1 MINVLN
7 MDFLSNVQTNAKEI
21 QKASPKDIE
30 NKTSF
35 KDMFSKITENKE
47 SMSLNEGESIKEY
60 DLECDEKEFKRKVET
75 FGMEILVQIADIFK
89 IPVEDVQS
97 KMQELN
103 LKDINLLDE
112 NTLNDVISFI
122 AGKENIEINSDDYNL
137 MQDLLQ
143 DVKTIKEELVRE
155 FDLSDENFPLVLE
168 KLNIDDKKKNV
179 VDNSNVNKNPFE
191 FVYTQKNINFNKTNG
206 EINIS
211 NTQSTFPQ
219 EKLNIETND
228 FEEENKESDTNLF
241 SENVFQI
248 MPKENLNTQTITVEK
263 FEDILKEKTGMN
275 TKEIIQ
281 QITEKITVE
290 KTDEKSSIEFELHP
304 ASLGHVNVI
313 LTSTKE
319 GIDAKF
325 ITQTEVV
332 KEVMNVQMNMLLEKF
347 EMQNIKVNTIEV
359 LTNSQTFD
367 SAMEGEKENKQGQEK
382 KKDKQRHINLDSDTF
397 ENDEQDIIIDMMLRS
412 GNAINID
419 A

>member
-1 MINVLN
+1 
-7 MDFLSNVQTNAKEI
+7 
-21 QKASPKDIE
+21 
-30 NKTSF
+30 
-35 KDMFSKITENKE
+35 
-47 SMSLNEGESIKEY
+47 
-60 DLECDEKEFKRKVET
+60 
-75 FGMEILVQIADIFK
+75 MEIVAQIVDIFK
-89 IPVEDVQS
+89 IPIEDVQS

-168 KLNIDDKKKNV
+168 KLNIDDKKENL
-179 VDNSNVNKNPFE
+179 VDSSNINKNPFE

-206 EINIS
+206 EMNIS
-211 NTQSTFPQ
+211 NTQNTFPQ

-248 MPKENLNTQTITVEK
+248 TPKENLNTQTITVEK
-263 FEDILKEKTGMN
+263 FEDILKEKTGMD

-290 KTDEKSSIEFELHP
+290 KSNEKSSIEFELHP
-304 ASLGHVNVI
+304 ASLGHVSVI

-367 SAMEGEKENKQGQEK
+367 SAMKGEKENKQGQEK
-382 KKDKQRHINLDSDTF
+382 KKDKQRHINLDTDTF
-397 ENDEQDIIIDMMLRS
+397 ENDEQDIIIDMMLRN